1 VVVDLCAARPV
12 DLAIVDGI
20 DTMSGSEG
28 PWGRGEMCHPGV
40 LIAGTN
46 CVNTDAVGTAVMGY
60 DPMAPRGA
68 KPFDDCDNFLELAER
83 AGLGSR
89 DLSQI
94 EVAGTP
100 IREARFDF
108 APLERGRREYRS
120 WRRDSNDR

>member
-1 VVVDLCAARPV
+1 VVVDVCAARPV

-28 PWGRGEMCHPGV
+28 PWGLGEMCHPGV

-60 DPMAPRGA
+60 DPMAPRGT
-68 KPFDDCDNFLELAER
+68 KPFEDCDNFLELAEGV
-83 AGLGSR
+83 GLGSR
-89 DLSQI
+89 DLSRI

-100 IREARFDF
+100 IQEARFDF
-108 APLERGRREYRS
+108 APLKRGRREYRS
-120 WRRDSNDR
+120 RRRESNDR

>member
-28 PWGRGEMCHPGV
+28 PWGLGEVCHPGV

-60 DPMAPRGA
+60 DPMAAART
-68 KPFDDCDNFLELAER
+68 KPFENCDNFLEVAAD

-89 DLSQI
+89 DLSRI
-94 EVAGTP
+94 DVAGTP

-108 APLERGRREYRS
+108 APLERGRRESRP